1 MFNSVK
7 VSSMKHSRTGVFA
20 LVLLSGLAAWWT
32 GASASG
38 PQFWTVASQSDF
50 LDGRPTGVTIDAH
63 GRLLPSPDVSVVND
77 LTAPQAWS
85 LAGVDG
91 TWYAGTG
98 GDGRLVRGRGGDV
111 TTVLDVE
118 PAGIHAVAVSGTRVF
133 AGSSPDGAV
142 HVVEPDGSSR
152 VFFDPAEP
160 YIWALAF
167 DRDGQLWVGAGHPAT
182 IYRVAPDGAA
192 TVVARPPA
200 RHVVSLAVDQ
210 AGRVLAGTDLPARL
224 YRIEG
229 GSRLSVLFES
239 PLTELRAI
247 RPTADGGAFAIGL
260 SASGEPGGEA
270 AVTGSVTITV
280 GGAQLSS
287 SSTAGPSEP
296 PTGRRSIL
304 YRVAPSGDW
313 DAIWETTDAV
323 YDIAVIDPQ
332 TVLIASGPDGRIYRV
347 QTDGSVQLVTA
358 VDARQVTRLL
368 RDGTRTLMAT
378 ANPGRILALSDTAS
392 PTAGASTYTSTVRDG
407 RTLTQWGTIQW
418 DGSNNVT
425 LQTRTGNTE
434 VPDDSWS
441 DWSSAYS
448 TPAGQS
454 ITSPVARYLQWRA
467 SFPAGSSLTS
477 VTVAYLPRNSKPA
490 VTEVTIHPA
499 GVVFQRPF
507 TSDEGAIAGLDDN
520 IAAARRPPGSDT
532 PSSPSLGRRM
542 FQRGLRT
549 LQWKAEDPDE
559 DRLSYTLQYRREGET
574 TWRPLRENL
583 ADPLFVWD
591 TTSVADGRYF
601 VRITATD
608 ALTNTDDRVLTGHRD
623 SDAID
628 IDNTP
633 PVITV
638 TMTGLRAEVRV
649 TDGHSGVHRVEYAF
663 GGSGWQVLR
672 AEDGLSDSRS
682 ETYVVTLPDAEAAR
696 GLVVR
701 ATDVMQ
707 NVTSTSATGRRP

>member
-1 MFNSVK
+1 MN
-7 VSSMKHSRTGVFA
+7 HSRTRLFA
-20 LVLLSGLAAWWT
+20 GAVLTSAIGLWASAA
-32 GASASG
+32 ASG
-38 PQFWTVASQSDF
+38 PQYWTVASQADF
-50 LDGRPTGVTIDAH
+50 LEGRPTGVTIDAH
-63 GRLLPSPDVSVVND
+63 GRLLPSPALTVVND

-85 LAGVDG
+85 LAGADG

-98 GDGRLVRGRGGDV
+98 GDGRLVRGRGQDV
-111 TTVLDVE
+111 TTILDVE
-118 PAGIHAVAVSGTRVF
+118 PAGIHAVATSGTRVF

-142 HVVEPDGSSR
+142 HVVEADGTSR

-210 AGRVLAGTDLPARL
+210 SGRVLAGTDLPARL

-229 GSRLSVLFES
+229 GSRLSVIFES

-247 RPTADGGAFAIGL
+247 RPTADGGAFAVGL

-287 SSTAGPSEP
+287 SSTSGPSTP

-304 YRVAPSGDW
+304 YRVDAGGDW
-313 DAIWETTDAV
+313 DPIWETTDAI
-323 YDIAVIDPQ
+323 YDIAVIDPE
-332 TVLIASGPDGRIYRV
+332 TVLIATGPDGRVYQVR
-347 QTDGSVQLVTA
+347 TDGSAQLVTA
-358 VDARQVTRLL
+358 IDARQVTRLL
-368 RDGTRTLMAT
+368 RDGNRTLMAT
-378 ANPGRILALSDTAS
+378 ANPGRILALENTAAS
-392 PTAGASTYTSTVRDG
+392 NTASTYTSSVRDG
-407 RTLTQWGTIQW
+407 RTLTRWGTIQW
-418 DGSNNVT
+418 DATSGVT

-434 VPDDSWS
+434 VPDESWS

-448 TPAGQS
+448 TSAGQA

-490 VTEVTIHPA
+490 VTEITIHPA

-507 TSDEGAIAGLDDN
+507 TSDEGAIAGLDDAV
-520 IAAARRPPGSDT
+520 AASRRPPGAEA
-532 PSSPSLGRRM
+532 PSAPSLGRRM

-549 LQWKAEDPDE
+549 LQWKADDPDE
-559 DRLSYTLQYRREGET
+559 DRLSYTLEYRREGET
-574 TWRPLRENL
+574 SWRPLRSDL

-601 VRITATD
+601 VRVTASD
-608 ALTNTDDRVLTGHRD
+608 ALTNTPDRVLTGHRD
-623 SDAID
+623 SDAVD
-628 IDNTP
+628 VDNTP

-638 TMTGLRAEVRV
+638 SVSGLRAQVRV
-649 TDGHSGVHRVEYAF
+649 TDGHSGLHRVEYAI
-663 GGSGWQVLR
+663 GGSGWHVLS
-672 AEDGLSDSRS
+672 AEDGLTDSRS
-682 ETYVVTLPDAEAAR
+682 ETYVVTLPDAAAATA
-696 GLVVR
+696 LVVR
-701 ATDVMQ
+701 AADVMQ
-707 NVTSTSATGRRP
+707 NVTSATATGRQP

>member
-1 MFNSVK
+1 MN
-7 VSSMKHSRTGVFA
+7 HSRTRLFA
-20 LVLLSGLAAWWT
+20 GAVLTSAIGLLATVA
-32 GASASG
+32 ASG
-38 PQFWTVASQSDF
+38 PQYWTVASQADF
-50 LDGRPTGVTIDAH
+50 LEGRPTGVTIDAH
-63 GRLLPSPDVSVVND
+63 GRLLPSPAVTVVND

-85 LAGVDG
+85 LTGADG

-98 GDGRLVRGRGGDV
+98 GDGRVVRGRGQDV
-111 TTVLDVE
+111 TTILDVE
-118 PAGIHAVAVSGTRVF
+118 PAGIHAVATSGARVF

-142 HVVEPDGSSR
+142 HVVEADGTSR

-210 AGRVLAGTDLPARL
+210 SGRILAGTDLPARL

-229 GSRLSVLFES
+229 GTRLSVLFES
-239 PLTELRAI
+239 PLTEMRAI
-247 RPTADGGAFAIGL
+247 RPTTDGGAFAVGL

-287 SSTAGPSEP
+287 SSTAGPEAP

-304 YRVAPSGDW
+304 YRVAASGDW
-313 DAIWETTDAV
+313 DAIWETTDAI
-323 YDIAVIDPQ
+323 YDIAVIDPE
-332 TVLIASGPDGRIYRV
+332 TVLIATGPDGRIYQVR
-347 QTDGSVQLVTA
+347 TDGSAQLITA
-358 VDARQVTRLL
+358 IDARQVTRLL
-368 RDGTRTLMAT
+368 RDGNRTLMAT
-378 ANPGRILALSDTAS
+378 ANPGRIVALGSAAAA
-392 PTAGASTYTSTVRDG
+392 PAAASTYTSTVRDG
-407 RTLTQWGTIQW
+407 RTLTRWGTIQW
-418 DGSNNVT
+418 DATSGVT

-434 VPDDSWS
+434 VPDESWS
-441 DWSSAYS
+441 DWSDAYS
-448 TPAGQS
+448 TSAGQA

-490 VTEVTIHPA
+490 VTEITIHPA

-507 TSDEGAIAGLDDN
+507 ASDEGAIAGLDDA
-520 IAAARRPPGSDT
+520 IAATRRPPGADA
-532 PSSPSLGRRM
+532 PSAPSLGRRM

-549 LQWKAEDPDE
+549 LQWKADDPDE
-559 DRLSYTLQYRREGET
+559 DRLTYTLEYRREGET
-574 TWRPLRENL
+574 DWRPLRADL

-601 VRITATD
+601 VRVTASD
-608 ALTNTDDRVLTGHRD
+608 ASTNTADRVLTGHRD
-623 SDAID
+623 SDAVD
-628 IDNTP
+628 VDNTP

-638 TMTGLRAEVRV
+638 SLSGLRAEVRV
-649 TDGHSGVHRVEYAF
+649 TDGHSGLHRVEYAI
-663 GGSGWQVLR
+663 GGAGWQVLR
-672 AEDGLSDSRS
+672 AEDGLTDSRS
-682 ETYVVTLPDAEAAR
+682 ETYVVTLPDAAAA
-696 GLVVR
+696 GVLVVR
-701 ATDVMQ
+701 AADVMQ
-707 NVTSTSATGRRP
+707 NVTSATATGRQP

>member
-1 MFNSVK
+1 MN
-7 VSSMKHSRTGVFA
+7 HSRTRLFA
-20 LVLLSGLAAWWT
+20 GAVLTSAIGLFATVA
-32 GASASG
+32 ASG
-38 PQFWTVASQSDF
+38 PQYWTVASQADF
-50 LDGRPTGVTIDAH
+50 LEGRPTGVTIDAH
-63 GRLLPSPDVSVVND
+63 GRLLPSPAVTVVND

-85 LAGVDG
+85 LTGANG

-98 GDGRLVRGRGGDV
+98 GDGRVVRGRDQDV
-111 TTVLDVE
+111 STILDVE
-118 PAGIHAVAVSGTRVF
+118 PAGIHAVATSGARVF

-142 HVVEPDGSSR
+142 HVVEADGTSR

-210 AGRVLAGTDLPARL
+210 SGRILAGTDLPARL

-229 GSRLSVLFES
+229 GTRLSVLFES
-239 PLTELRAI
+239 PLTEMRAI
-247 RPTADGGAFAIGL
+247 RPTTDGGAFAVGL

-287 SSTAGPSEP
+287 SSTAGPEAP

-304 YRVAPSGDW
+304 YRVAASGDW
-313 DAIWETTDAV
+313 DAIWDTTDAI
-323 YDIAVIDPQ
+323 YDIAVIDPE
-332 TVLIASGPDGRIYRV
+332 TVLIATGPDGRIYQVR
-347 QTDGSVQLVTA
+347 TDGSAQLITA
-358 VDARQVTRLL
+358 IDARQVTRLL
-368 RDGTRTLMAT
+368 RDGNRTLMAT
-378 ANPGRILALSDTAS
+378 ANPGRIVALGSTAAA
-392 PTAGASTYTSTVRDG
+392 PTAASTYTSTVRDG
-407 RTLTQWGTIQW
+407 RTLTRWGTIQW
-418 DGSNNVT
+418 DATSGVT

-434 VPDDSWS
+434 VPDESWS
-441 DWSSAYS
+441 DWSDAYS
-448 TPAGQS
+448 TSAGQA

-490 VTEVTIHPA
+490 VTEITIHPA

-507 TSDEGAIAGLDDN
+507 ASDEGAIAGLDDA
-520 IAAARRPPGSDT
+520 IAATRRPPGADA
-532 PSSPSLGRRM
+532 PSAPSLGRRM

-549 LQWKAEDPDE
+549 LQWKADDPDE
-559 DRLSYTLQYRREGET
+559 DRLTYTLEYRREGET
-574 TWRPLRENL
+574 DWRPLRADL

-601 VRITATD
+601 VRVTASD
-608 ALTNTDDRVLTGHRD
+608 ASTNTADRVLTGHRD
-623 SDAID
+623 SDAVD
-628 IDNTP
+628 VDNTP

-638 TMTGLRAEVRV
+638 SLSGLRAEVRV
-649 TDGHSGVHRVEYAF
+649 TDGHSGLHRVEYAI

-672 AEDGLSDSRS
+672 AEDGLTDSRS
-682 ETYVVTLPDAEAAR
+682 ETYVVTLPDAAAA
-696 GLVVR
+696 GVLVVR
-701 ATDVMQ
+701 AADVMQ
-707 NVTSTSATGRRP
+707 NVTSATATGRQP